1 MLKTHESVVDSGLTR
16 KMRDGIYFINDDIKD
31 IREESKITH
40 ELNKQKHSLN
50 ENREPQRGWLG
61 RIAKQ

>member
-1 MLKTHESVVDSGLTR
+1 MDSGLTR
-16 KMRDGIYFINDDIKD
+16 KMRDGNYFINDDIKD

-40 ELNKQKHSLN
+40 ELNKKKHSLN